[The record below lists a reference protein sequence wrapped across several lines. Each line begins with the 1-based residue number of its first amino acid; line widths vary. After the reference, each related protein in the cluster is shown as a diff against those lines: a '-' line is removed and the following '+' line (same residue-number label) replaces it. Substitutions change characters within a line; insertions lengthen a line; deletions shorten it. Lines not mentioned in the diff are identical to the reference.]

1 VKHRCI
7 ASTTACQPH
16 QLASSNSVCL
26 KQQLAACAVLCQH
39 ARTFEDK
46 TVVWLSCWMHAGAGN
61 NITHRLHSGNAST
74 NSCVFVFTCVQELCC
89 LCKLICCCINHRWL
103 TPDARP
109 TAAVPVQTMTGDTK
123 TSSVSLQGERFCL
136 VKSCEATMQWE
147 IPNQSDMSV
156 T

>member
-1 VKHRCI
+1 M
-7 ASTTACQPH
+7 
-16 QLASSNSVCL
+16 LAPLRIRLLSGS
-26 KQQLAACAVLCQH
+26 AVG
-39 ARTFEDK
+39 
-46 TVVWLSCWMHAGAGN
+46 SHAGAGN
-61 NITHRLHSGNAST
+61 NITHCLHSGNAST

-103 TPDARP
+103 TPDTRP

-156 T
+156 TLMAYTPLHWVVQGRLCVQVQWLDSSRAVTNT